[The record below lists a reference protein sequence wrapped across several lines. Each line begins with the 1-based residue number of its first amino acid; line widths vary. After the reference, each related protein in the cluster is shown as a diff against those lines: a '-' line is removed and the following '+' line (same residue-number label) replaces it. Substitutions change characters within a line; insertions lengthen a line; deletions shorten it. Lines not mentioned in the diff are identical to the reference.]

1 MHAGLVHQAKEENEG
16 FSHWGNGSMSI
27 DEKVRE
33 AAEAITRI
41 NGARGSVRH
50 SLQLPVI
57 FILQLARRWR
67 EMSP

>member
-1 MHAGLVHQAKEENEG
+1 
-16 FSHWGNGSMSI
+16 MSI